1 MKFNDKLAQ
10 LRKEKGLS
18 QEELGSRL
26 NVTRQTVSKW
36 ELGLSKP
43 DTDKLLEICKILDV
57 DIKEIIDDN
66 TEVSKNENKV
76 TSTPSDLKPRKWL
89 LIVLIIVEI
98 IIAVIFLNKI
108 VTHFQNKKSNGDS
121 WGIFNVFKK
130 DNLFK
135 DISKESFNNSLEMY
149 NGTQPLM
156 FVSNLLDEIVT
167 INKKNSDHQVTVV
180 YNDIKTT
187 KESEIKKIKRS
198 FKEDDQVEVSFDYN
212 NGYITKAT
220 LELITDDSSNNSTE
234 NDANN
239 LLEDTMTNAINTTSS
254 LTTAEFNGVL
264 EMYSGTSF
272 GQSVS
277 VLLDNVINSNKKNPD
292 HQINVVYNSFNT
304 TDENEIR
311 NMKSKFGTFDR
322 YEVILDY
329 DEAGYIN
336 QITIR

>member
-98 IIAVIFLNKI
+98 IIAVMFLNK
-108 VTHFQNKKSNGDS
+108 
-121 WGIFNVFKK
+121 
-130 DNLFK
+130 
-135 DISKESFNNSLEMY
+135 
-149 NGTQPLM
+149 
-156 FVSNLLDEIVT
+156 IVT
-167 INKKNSDHQVTVV
+167 INKKNPDHQVTVV